1 MPIES
6 RSQTTGTGRKKNIA
20 LKATLQ
26 GLVRLRTCLRL
37 SQAEWSGVE
46 QGVKTRKYGPCEK
59 PVRKLLE
66 SRRRRQ
72 TQSRRMVG

>member
-1 MPIES
+1 
-6 RSQTTGTGRKKNIA
+6 
-20 LKATLQ
+20 
-26 GLVRLRTCLRL
+26 
-37 SQAEWSGVE
+37 VE